1 MASKTTLNAK
11 NLETLGAA
19 RLAPICDVSTVLS
32 WPHVV
37 KTYALSIGGKKA
49 RPDSIA
55 GRHWEALAPE
65 VGCRPTDVK
74 SHVEQLVSAMVAN
87 RVKVTAEVSALVGA
101 TKGYVVQTAEAVE
114 ANALRMM
121 ERL

>member
-19 RLAPICDVSTVLS
+19 RLAPIYDVSTVLS
-32 WPHVV
+32 LPHVV

-74 SHVEQLVSAMVAN
+74 SHVEYIDTSSGALGNAVA
-87 RVKVTAEVSALVGA
+87 RTLEELLPIVIDAPADEKKPCKMARAA
-101 TKGYVVQTAEAVE
+101 A
-114 ANALRMM
+114 
-121 ERL
+121 